1 MRAHTKE
8 TQANLTPRMALDI
21 LKEGNDRFIKNL
33 KAQRD
38 LLGQVNATRDGQWP
52 FATILSCIDSR
63 TSAELIFD
71 QGLGDIFSV
80 RIAGNIVNTDI
91 LGSME
96 FACKIAGSKLIV
108 VLGHTKC
115 GAVKGACDHVEM
127 GNLTE
132 LLSKLQPAVY
142 SETETKDP
150 KQRTS
155 KNNDFVENVSA
166 INVRRSVKNIIERS
180 FILEQ
185 MVENGE
191 IGVVGAMYN
200 IETGTV
206 EFYKDVE
213 YVKDAQNP
221 EFNMAELRH

>member
-1 MRAHTKE
+1 MKAHTKD
-8 TQANLTPRMALDI
+8 TQANLTPRGALEI
-21 LKEGNDRFIKNL
+21 LKEGNGRFIKNL

-38 LLGQVNATRDGQWP
+38 LLGQANDTRDGQWP
-52 FATILSCIDSR
+52 FAIILSCIDSR

-96 FACKIAGSKLIV
+96 FACKVAGSKLIV

-132 LLSKLQPAVY
+132 LLSKIQPAVY
-142 SETETKDP
+142 SESETTNIGK
-150 KQRTS
+150 RNS
-155 KNNDFVENVSA
+155 KNGKFVENVA
-166 INVRRSVKNIIERS
+166 LINVKRSVKNIIERS
-180 FILEQ
+180 FIIEQ
-185 MVENGE
+185 MVEKGE

-200 IETGTV
+200 IETGKV
-206 EFYKDVE
+206 EFYKDVQFI
-213 YVKDAQNP
+213 KDEKNP
-221 EFNMAELRH
+221 EFSIEELRH